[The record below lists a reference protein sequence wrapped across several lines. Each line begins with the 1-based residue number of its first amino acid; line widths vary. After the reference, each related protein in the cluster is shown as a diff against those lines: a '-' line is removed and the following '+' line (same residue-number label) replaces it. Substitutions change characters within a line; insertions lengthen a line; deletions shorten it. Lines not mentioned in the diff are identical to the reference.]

1 MILNI
6 NDLYLMDILSF
17 CEKHHFDLRNGPYWR
32 LKWAISHPEM
42 GLIALRNGQ
51 YRKAKRTFTDYG
63 SGYITMRY
71 DAK

>member
-1 MILNI
+1 MG
-6 NDLYLMDILSF
+6 ILSF

-51 YRKAKRTFTDYG
+51 YQKAKRIFSDYVM
-63 SGYITMRY
+63 GYIKMRHCPKRPLSY
-71 DAK
+71 TI